1 MSVVYELIFEQKE
14 MYSITLMEDDLAYE
28 PDDKVLCQELYGS
41 FEAAKARL
49 KSLIAERGLDVNTF
63 KGTVRDNFVS
73 VNNINEVEW
82 YDLQSKLNAEG
93 SDAFYIYYQALIQ
106 ERSVL

>member
-14 MYSITLMEDDLAYE
+14 MYSMAIMDDDLAYD

-49 KSLIAERGLDVNTF
+49 RSLIAERGLDIHTF
-63 KGTVRDNFVS
+63 RGTVRDNFVS

-82 YDLQSKLNAEG
+82 YDLQSRLNAEG
-93 SDAFYIYYQALIQ
+93 SDAFYIYYRALIQ
-106 ERSVL
+106 ERPVL